1 MRQIRPTLTWW
12 TFAVV
17 ALLVVVGISVPVGAA
32 ADRTARDKQP
42 TAPPLVAPPAA
53 RSPVPPAL
61 VQVAELAENLY
72 DTVKAAAWTKAASTL
87 RSVERAVETLPGEL
101 RMAGADSSRLTS
113 ALGALNA
120 AIPARN
126 RTLALRAANE
136 ITLIAADLSE
146 GYTLTVPP
154 DVARLDYYG
163 RAMEIWSAVGDMA
176 KLADVARDIGRTWDA
191 LRPHVAARGGTAEI
205 RTFDRLVARVNGAR
219 SPQAY
224 GQIVLA
230 FLEAVDRLE
239 SVFVR

>member
-1 MRQIRPTLTWW
+1 MRQIQPTLTWW
-12 TFAVV
+12 TSAVV
-17 ALLVVVGISVPVGAA
+17 ALLVVIGISAPVGTA
-32 ADRTARDKQP
+32 ADAAARDKQLAS
-42 TAPPLVAPPAA
+42 TPLVARSPIPPA
-53 RSPVPPAL
+53 V

-72 DTVKAAAWTKAASTL
+72 DMVKAAAWTKAAATL

-101 RMAGADSSRLTS
+101 RMTAADSSRLTS

-126 RTLALRAANE
+126 RTVALREANE

-146 GYTLTVPP
+146 GYRLTVPP

-163 RAMEIWSAVGDMA
+163 RAMEIWSAVGDMV
-176 KLADVARDIGRTWDA
+176 KLADVARVIGRTWDA
-191 LRPHVAARGGTAEI
+191 LRPHIEARGGTAEI

-224 GQIVLA
+224 GQIAPA

>member
-12 TFAVV
+12 TSAVV
-17 ALLVVVGISVPVGAA
+17 ALLVVIGISALGTA
-32 ADRTARDKQP
+32 ADTAARDKQP
-42 TAPPLVAPPAA
+42 ASTALVA
-53 RSPVPPAL
+53 RSPIPPAL

-72 DTVKAAAWTKAASTL
+72 DMVKAAAWTKAAATL
-87 RSVERAVETLPGEL
+87 RSVERAVETLPGAL
-101 RMAGADSSRLTS
+101 RMTGADSSRLTS

-126 RTLALRAANE
+126 RTVALREANE

-146 GYTLTVPP
+146 GYRLTVPP

-163 RAMEIWSAVGDMA
+163 RAMEIWSAVGDMV

-191 LRPHVAARGGTAEI
+191 LRPHVEARGGTAEI

-224 GQIVLA
+224 GQIAPA

>member
-1 MRQIRPTLTWW
+1 MQQIRPTLTWW
-12 TFAVV
+12 TFAVL
-17 ALLVVVGISVPVGAA
+17 AFLVVVGISVPVGAA
-32 ADRTARDKQP
+32 AERTARDNQP
-42 TAPPLVAPPAA
+42 TALPLGAPPAT

-72 DTVKAAAWTKAASTL
+72 DTVKMAAWSKAASTL

-101 RMAGADSSRLTS
+101 RMTDAASSRLKS
-113 ALGALNA
+113 VLGELNA

-126 RTLALRAANE
+126 RTVAMRAANE

-191 LRPHVAARGGTAEI
+191 LRPQVAVRGGTAEI

-219 SPQAY
+219 SPRAY
-224 GQIVLA
+224 GQIARA

-239 SVFVR
+239 SVFGR

>member
-1 MRQIRPTLTWW
+1 MRQIRPRLTWW
-12 TFAVV
+12 TFPVLV
-17 ALLVVVGISVPVGAA
+17 SLVVVGISVPVGAA
-32 ADRTARDKQP
+32 DDRTARDKQP
-42 TAPPLVAPPAA
+42 TAPPLVT
-53 RSPVPPAL
+53 PVPPPL

-72 DTVKAAAWTKAASTL
+72 DTVKVAAWSKAAPTL
-87 RSVERAVETLPGEL
+87 RSVERAVETLPGDL
-101 RMAGADSSRLTS
+101 RMTGAASSRLTS
-113 ALGALNA
+113 VLGALNA

-126 RTLALRAANE
+126 RTVALRAAND

-146 GYTLTVPP
+146 GYTLVVPP

-176 KLADVARDIGRTWDA
+176 KLADVARNIRRTWDA
-191 LRPHVAARGGTAEI
+191 LRPHVAVRDGTAEI

-224 GQIVLA
+224 GQIAPA

-239 SVFVR
+239 SVFSR